1 MAAGG
6 TSSIKTRA
14 TSGTKIGDYLGSGKA
29 LLPSELPTLRSIL
42 RQGVLFKEEKV
53 MEESN
58 RRTGGRTYSYGK
70 DEVVTDMIEALKVQ
84 WQKSNA
90 DFKPPVVISDQ
101 RIKAR
106 LKDAWDIA
114 EKIAQKKVMSNKE
127 KKLKTN

>member
-14 TSGTKIGDYLGSGKA
+14 TSGTKIGDYLGSGNA
-29 LLPSELPTLRSIL
+29 LLPFELPTLRSIL

-58 RRTGGRTYSYGK
+58 RHLRTYSYGK

-101 RIKAR
+101 RIKER
-106 LKDAWDIA
+106 LKDAWEIA
-114 EKIAQKKVMSNKE
+114 EKIAQNKSNVK
-127 KKLKTN
+127 